1 MTQAQ
6 RTEELETGI
15 AQAFA
20 ELDKADGTRI
30 GLQEAIDSAQSI
42 MREAY
47 GTALDQD
54 SLAYSESDD
63 ETDEDEG
70 QEGDE

>member
-1 MTQAQ
+1 MTQAD
-6 RTEELETGI
+6 RIEELETGI

-30 GLQEAIDSAQSI
+30 GLQEAIDEAQST

-54 SLAYSESDD
+54 SLAYSEAD
-63 ETDEDEG
+63 EEIDEDEG

>member
-30 GLQEAIDSAQSI
+30 GLQEAIDEAQSI

-54 SLAYSESDD
+54 SLAYSDSDE
-63 ETDEDEG
+63 ETDEN
-70 QEGDE
+70 EGDEGDE